1 MIENIQA
8 VLQAVLNFIRV
19 ELKKR
24 IGLFLERAV
33 QGLRDR
39 PYVSF
44 STNQQARAAERWLDE
59 SQSEL
64 ETVLHQRIAN
74 SFTRTATKK
83 DVAVDELTLLD
94 DDSLNVVML
103 RARLVSSV
111 MEKARESVV
120 ALEVRLE
127 VLKQAGAQI
136 NSKAFT
142 PGAIADGFMETLEQ
156 LAVPP
161 EVQIVLMETYSDRGA
176 EMLVNFYK
184 DLNELLVQHK
194 VLPNFKYSMIKS
206 PPGAARTPSKTD
218 EESGHAASDH
228 SSGTGGSSEPTKANA
243 GNKGGGGKGGTG
255 GGDGKAGMDMAPPWP
270 AVSAGAAI
278 PADFAQLLDAKLNA
292 MQQALAHL
300 TAETWQPGT
309 LRDTFSL
316 PPPISLS
323 PDQEESIDHI
333 EAVFLDLIRDTRIS
347 SRFRSELNRLI
358 LPLMSLRLSDAEL
371 FKDPENPVRRFI
383 RQLALLGYRDMEL
396 PIREFE
402 HISLIVGRIVSERAQ
417 ELASFKS
424 GADALYTIARNEV
437 RLQLEAR
444 QKSRKRPGAAAPRN
458 EAEETRAAES
468 LRFAREALRSMS
480 AGLHL
485 PTIAQHFVLRL
496 LAPWMMVEYQ
506 RHGEDSDQMRDCILL
521 ASTFFDLLEPA
532 IDEALHKR
540 KKLLR
545 QQTIEQ
551 MAFETLQSRTQER
564 EAVILLEGMAAYFD
578 ELNADPKAGLVRN
591 RDAGSESFVSYLDDL
606 AVTRAID

>member
-8 VLQAVLNFIRV
+8 ILQAVLKFIRV
-19 ELKKR
+19 ELKTR

-33 QGLRDR
+33 QSLRDR

-59 SQSEL
+59 NQSEL
-64 ETVLHQRIAN
+64 ETVLHQHIAN
-74 SFTRTATKK
+74 SFTRSTTKK
-83 DVAVDELTLLD
+83 DVAIDELTLLD
-94 DDSLNVVML
+94 EDSLNVVML

-127 VLKQAGAQI
+127 ALKQAGAQI

-161 EVQIVLMETYSDRGA
+161 EVQILLMETYSDRGT
-176 EMLVNFYK
+176 EMLVNFYT
-184 DLNELLVQHK
+184 DLNELLIQHG
-194 VLPNFKYSMIKS
+194 VLPGFKYSMIKS
-206 PPGAARTPSKTD
+206 SAGAAKTTPKAG
-218 EESGHAASDH
+218 EESDQADSGR
-228 SSGTGGSSEPTKANA
+228 SSGAGGSSGSAKANA
-243 GNKGGGGKGGTG
+243 DNKGTG
-255 GGDGKAGMDMAPPWP
+255 AGKAGMDMAPPWP

-316 PPPISLS
+316 PPPIALS

-383 RQLALLGYRDMEL
+383 RQLALLGYRDAEL

-444 QKSRKRPGAAAPRN
+444 QKSRKRPVPATAPRN
-458 EAEETRAAES
+458 EAEETRVAES
-468 LRFAREALRSMS
+468 LHFTRKALRSMS

-532 IDEALHKR
+532 SDVAHHKR
-540 KKLLR
+540 RKLMR

-578 ELNADPKAGLVRN
+578 ELNADPKAGLVRS

-606 AVTRAID
+606 AVARAID